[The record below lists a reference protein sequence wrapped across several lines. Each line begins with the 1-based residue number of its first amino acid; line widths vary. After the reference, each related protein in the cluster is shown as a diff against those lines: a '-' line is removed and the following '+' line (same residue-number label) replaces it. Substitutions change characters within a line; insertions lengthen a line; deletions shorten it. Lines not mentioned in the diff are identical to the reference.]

1 MNNSRARITS
11 IFRQFK
17 RTSSIVTG
25 LMNFHSVWS
34 VELSLIYAI
43 FSTRHV
49 GETLVRWR
57 TESRDKLNLLRSWR
71 AGVSGVGIYIID
83 RTTASWFR
91 VGTSKGA
98 RRGYFIYEMAW
109 ELKTRR
115 MEGSDEEWIFIEVFK
130 FHLSFRLFRCV
141 SVLLRFTL
149 KFWTKDEWI
158 CLELE
163 ITIQEDVN

>member
-1 MNNSRARITS
+1 MLELHPSFVNLNEPRRSS
-11 IFRQFK
+11 PVWWIFIRYD
-17 RTSSIVTG
+17 RLNYPSIV
-25 LMNFHSVWS
+25 
-34 VELSLIYAI
+34 IYAI

-71 AGVSGVGIYIID
+71 GGVSGVGIYIID

-109 ELKTRR
+109 ELKTRQ

-130 FHLSFRLFRCV
+130 FHLSFRLFHVFLFFFVSRWNFEQKMNMFGIRNNDTRRC
-141 SVLLRFTL
+141 
-149 KFWTKDEWI
+149 
-158 CLELE
+158 ELSWE
-163 ITIQEDVN
+163 

>member
-1 MNNSRARITS
+1 MLELHPSFVNLNEPRRSS
-11 IFRQFK
+11 PVWWIFIRYD
-17 RTSSIVTG
+17 RLNYPSIV
-25 LMNFHSVWS
+25 
-34 VELSLIYAI
+34 IYAI

>member
-57 TESRDKLNLLRSWR
+57 TESQDKLNLLRSWR

-149 KFWTKDEWI
+149 KFWTKDEYVW
-158 CLELE
+158 
-163 ITIQEDVN
+163 N